1 MALCKPDRL
10 LGKQGSGPLRFLRY
24 ARPGMGTP
32 RPPGVVRGPRSGR
45 RAAGEGGGG
54 RRGGGGR
61 GGKKG
66 GKEGKDEG
74 CSLAENEAGNA
85 ADGDGGGGGGGG
97 GGETKNDATNATTR
111 AATPPAISPLV
122 PLARG
127 NKNKWENVKWTV
139 NPWRDALAMVVE
151 STLFHPTVAKY
162 ALVETRDW
170 DRPPGCPPRIEI
182 AMNWAFDE
190 KNQQTLAVWQVRF
203 IWFS

>member
-54 RRGGGGR
+54 GGRRGGR
-61 GGKKG
+61 KGGKKG
-66 GKEGKDEG
+66 GNEGKDEG
-74 CSLAENEAGNA
+74 GLLAENEAGNA
-85 ADGDGGGGGGGG
+85 AGGNVG
-97 GGETKNDATNATTR
+97 GGETKNDATNATTS
-111 AATPPAISPLV
+111 AVS
-122 PLARG
+122 PLAR
-127 NKNKWENVKWTV
+127 NKWQNVKWTI
-139 NPWRDALAMVVE
+139 NPWKDALAMVVE

-170 DRPPGCPPRIEI
+170 NQQGCPPRIEI

-190 KNQQTLAVWQVRF
+190 KNQQTLAVWQVRCHIQSRF
-203 IWFS
+203 I